1 MFVSTPWF
9 HHDIRL
15 IRKNLQYLKLISPFI
30 SLNLCFII
38 FDSKDNVELSN
49 NRIDYIRKKL
59 LLNTTYLINT
69 AIINNQ
75 KCFRLIIVNPDLN
88 TRDIDILFNTIK
100 TIAKSFNTKK

>member
-1 MFVSTPWF
+1 
-9 HHDIRL
+9 
-15 IRKNLQYLKLISPFI
+15 
-30 SLNLCFII
+30 
-38 FDSKDNVELSN
+38 
-49 NRIDYIRKKL
+49 
-59 LLNTTYLINT
+59 T